1 MALTTSDV
9 ITEDFVRETVE
20 EVIQEN
26 LVYRQAFREI
36 SATGIQSNS
45 YTFNVD
51 DDNMGSPSLIAE
63 GEEFERDRSTVSQVT
78 VTFDKYGGEVAI
90 TMEAMEDGMIDFKAR
105 EVEDLARAMAEKLNA
120 EAYEELDANVDQTVG
135 DDDGILSFSDIR
147 DGMVAVRQES
157 YMPDLLIVDID
168 GYGDLLTD
176 ANFNRATEQG
186 DEIVA
191 SGEVGRIAGMSVVV
205 DNTQSIAGGH
215 GAFVVD
221 SSRFGYELT
230 RTPVSTNEYED
241 PSSPRQRQRST
252 HKPGVL
258 TYSIDY
264 YSTPQNIIYHGIQF
278 KIRFCYRY
286 SCADPR

>member
-45 YTFNVD
+45 YTFNID

-120 EAYEELDANVDQTVG
+120 EAYDELDANVDQTVG
-135 DDDGILSFSDIR
+135 DNDGILSFSDIR

-176 ANFNRATEQG
+176 ANFNRATDQG

-241 PSSPRQRQRST
+241 PERQ
-252 HKPGVL
+252 
-258 TYSIDY
+258 
-264 YSTPQNIIYHGIQF
+264 
-278 KIRFCYRY
+278 
-286 SCADPR
+286 ADIMQIFTRKAWKAIFPEAAAKVDA